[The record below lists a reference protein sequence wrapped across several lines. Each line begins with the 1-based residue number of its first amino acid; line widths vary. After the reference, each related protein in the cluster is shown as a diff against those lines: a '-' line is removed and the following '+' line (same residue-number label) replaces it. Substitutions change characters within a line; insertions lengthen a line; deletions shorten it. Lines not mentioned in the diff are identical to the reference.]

1 MAAGRIASCDATM
14 HLGERS
20 FVADL
25 PTRKDNVTA
34 VPTSD
39 PHELSD
45 EELAKVAGGGGVIED
60 RTARKVTANVQV
72 DLAARR

>member
-1 MAAGRIASCDATM
+1 M
-14 HLGERS
+14 
-20 FVADL
+20 ADL

-72 DLAARR
+72 DSGGTQMNPGAIAGWGDPH